1 MIIAM
6 ERNMNIIPQPTKVLK
21 ISGFYKLNKTITVKH
36 DDNFNEI
43 IEVFN
48 KNLKKITDF
57 KIEFTH
63 KEEADLKLIFDS
75 QISNSEGYKITVG
88 TKGIIIFACKK
99 AGFFYG
105 CITLLQIISGTKIPF
120 CEIEDEPRFEWRG
133 MHLDVSR
140 HFFPIEFIKR
150 YIDLLSLHK
159 LNVFHWHLTDDNGWR
174 IEIKKYPQLTEV
186 CSWRKNLEHISWND
200 RNDSDD
206 VAEGVYGGFYTQE
219 EIRDVIKYAAER
231 FITVVPEIEMP
242 GHTSEVFAA
251 FPQLSCREEKLEVA
265 PGGYWPNLDI
275 FCAGKEDTF
284 TFLEDILSEIIQL
297 FPSPYIHIGGDEA
310 NKTRWKE
317 CPKCQKRIADEHL
330 KDENELQSY
339 FITRITKFLLEKGKT
354 PIGWD
359 EIIEGGL
366 AEDIVVMCWRGD
378 GKDALKNAISS
389 GNKAILCPNP
399 ILYFDWKQN
408 EDSQGAFGVTTLKQ
422 VHDYE
427 PEHAGI
433 SNKDKHLIFG
443 VQANVWTEW
452 MPTSKE
458 VEFMAFPRMS
468 ALAEVAWLQK
478 NNKNWKIFLSRLTK
492 FRSVLD
498 KYSVNYYKETS

>member
-1 MIIAM
+1 
-6 ERNMNIIPQPTKVLK
+6 
-21 ISGFYKLNKTITVKH
+21 
-36 DDNFNEI
+36 
-43 IEVFN
+43 
-48 KNLKKITDF
+48 
-57 KIEFTH
+57 
-63 KEEADLKLIFDS
+63 
-75 QISNSEGYKITVG
+75 
-88 TKGIIIFACKK
+88 
-99 AGFFYG
+99 
-105 CITLLQIISGTKIPF
+105 
-120 CEIEDEPRFEWRG
+120 

-150 YIDLLSLHK
+150 YIDLLSLQK

-186 CSWRKNLEHISWND
+186 CSWRKNLEHISWNE
-200 RNDSDD
+200 RNDSDED
-206 VAEGVYGGFYTQE
+206 GKGIYSGFYTQE
-219 EIRDVIKYAAER
+219 EIKDVIKYAAER

-251 FPQLSCREEKLEVA
+251 FPQLSCREKKLEVA

-275 FCAGKEDTF
+275 FCAGKEETF
-284 TFLEDILSEIIQL
+284 SFLEDILSEVIQL

-310 NKTRWKE
+310 DKTRWKE
-317 CPKCQKRIADEHL
+317 CLKCQKRIVDENL

-339 FITRITKFLLEKGKT
+339 FIKRITKFLMEKGKI

-366 AEDIVVMCWRGD
+366 AKDIVVMCWRGD
-378 GKDALKNAISS
+378 GKDALENAISS

>member
-1 MIIAM
+1 
-6 ERNMNIIPQPTKVLK
+6 MNIIPQPIKILK
-21 ISGFYKLNKTITVKH
+21 KIGSYKLDKTITVKH
-36 DDNFNEI
+36 DDDHKEI

-48 KNLKKITDF
+48 KKLQKITDLT
-57 KIEFTH
+57 IEFTN
-63 KEEADLKLIFDS
+63 KKEADLKLIIDS
-75 QISNSEGYKITVG
+75 QISNSEGYEVVVNSN
-88 TKGIIIFACKK
+88 GIIISASKK
-99 AGFFYG
+99 AGLFYG
-105 CITLLQIISGTKIPF
+105 CITLLQIISETNLPF

-150 YIDLLSLHK
+150 YIDLLSLQK

-186 CSWRKNLEHISWND
+186 CSWRKNLEHISWNE
-200 RNDSDD
+200 RNDSDED
-206 VAEGVYGGFYTQE
+206 GKGIYSGFYTQE
-219 EIRDVIKYAAER
+219 EIKDVIKYAAER

-251 FPQLSCREEKLEVA
+251 FPQLSCREKKLEVA

-275 FCAGKEDTF
+275 FCAGKEETF
-284 TFLEDILSEIIQL
+284 SFLEDILSEVIQL

-310 NKTRWKE
+310 DKTRWKE
-317 CPKCQKRIADEHL
+317 CLKCQKRIVDENL

-339 FITRITKFLLEKGKT
+339 FIKRITKFLMEKGKI

-366 AEDIVVMCWRGD
+366 AKDIVVMCWRGD
-378 GKDALKNAISS
+378 GKDALENAISS